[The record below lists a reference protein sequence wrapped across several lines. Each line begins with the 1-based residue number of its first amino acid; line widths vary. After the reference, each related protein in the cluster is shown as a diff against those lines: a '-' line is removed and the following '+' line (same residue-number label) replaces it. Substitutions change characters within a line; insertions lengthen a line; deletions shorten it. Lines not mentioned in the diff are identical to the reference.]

1 VQKPN
6 QPKARFSTRLPS
18 GEFLNLSVWQGKSDP
33 KSEIIRVEVRGLSKQ
48 QDWQTVARIAV
59 FRTSDGRYSQLPDR
73 RRQGQTSAPN
83 STSEIGE

>member
-6 QPKARFSTRLPS
+6 QPKARFSARLPS

-48 QDWQTVARIAV
+48 QEWQTVARIAV

-73 RRQGQTSAPN
+73 RRQSETSVPN
-83 STSEIGE
+83 STYEIGE